1 MSKTKKVISVVL
13 AATLIMAMATVA
25 MFSASAATTVYF
37 ENSENWAEVNC
48 YTYVDG
54 ASDEGLGKW
63 PGSPA
68 TLVEGNIWSMD
79 VPENCTHII
88 FNAGSNGPQTNNL
101 VNQGGG
107 YIAKLSTG
115 TEVGEYG
122 ETKTIYVW
130 ETYGDTPVE
139 TTAAPVETTVAP
151 VETTVAPVETTVAPV
166 ETTVAPVETT
176 AVVEPVETTAA
187 LVETTAVVEPVE
199 TTATPVETTAVV
211 EPVETTVAPVETT
224 AVVEPVETT
233 AAPVETTAAV
243 VEGGIFVDG
252 TEFTAEAGSEITY
265 VANLNTPNKIEDVQG
280 YVTYDASKLTIV
292 EAVTPNILGAIIN
305 TGEAGVVYFNATEVN
320 NGMDFTT
327 EAALIEIKFT
337 VVDGTNTEIALTIEE
352 MTERNG
358 GSYFTDSEK
367 VNADVTVAET
377 LAVPEVTQPTE
388 TTEATVPTTTVVV
401 EPTDATTTV
410 VDPTKAPETNVTG
423 GTDAPTENPD
433 VPVTGSTVAI
443 YAVLATLAMAA
454 AAVVVLRKKVN
465 G

>member
-13 AATLIMAMATVA
+13 AAALIMAMAAVA
-25 MFSASAATTVYF
+25 MVSASAATTIYF
-37 ENSENWAEVNC
+37 EKPESWDAAHAYIWDATTNNGWAGVLMTDC
-48 YTYVDG
+48 GDG
-54 ASDEGLGKW
+54 LWSIEAE
-63 PGSPA
+63 PGA
-68 TLVEGNIWSMD
+68 N
-79 VPENCTHII
+79 II
-88 FNAGSNGPQTNNL
+88 FTNGKGGAGFQTADNVVPMDGSNCAYLNGETATN
-101 VNQGGG
+101 G
-107 YIAKLSTG
+107 
-115 TEVGEYG
+115 YG
-122 ETKTIYVW
+122 EVFDAIGWKTVGANDDV
-130 ETYGDTPVE
+130 TTTAAPVVTTTAAPVE
-139 TTAAPVETTVAP
+139 TTAAPVETTVAEP
-151 VETTVAPVETTVAPV
+151 VETTAAPVETTVA
-166 ETTVAPVETT
+166 
-176 AVVEPVETTAA
+176 EPVETTAA
-187 LVETTAVVEPVE
+187 PVETTVAEPVE
-199 TTATPVETTAVV
+199 TTAAPVETTVAEPVETTA
-211 EPVETTVAPVETT
+211 APVETT

-233 AAPVETTAAV
+233 AAPVETTVAV
-243 VEGGIFVDG
+243 VEGGIIVDG
-252 TEFTAEAGSEITY
+252 ADYTAEAGAEITY
-265 VANLNTPNKIEDVQG
+265 VANLKTPNKIEDVQG
-280 YVTYDASKLTIV
+280 YVTYDATKLTIV
-292 EAVTPNILGAIIN
+292 EATTPNILGAIIN

-327 EAALIEIKFT
+327 EAALIQIKFT

-377 LAVPEVTQPTE
+377 LAVPEETQPT
-388 TTEATVPTTTVVV
+388 TTVVVEPTTTVVV
-401 EPTDATTTV
+401 EPTDATTVV